1 MKERVLP
8 TDAEKE
14 DAARAISRWL
24 GMDEA
29 PDEAA
34 DYIRDVLG
42 AYVPGMEEAYAQRM
56 SPGGPAVLD
65 NAQLPRFLVDMIGV
79 EMFEGDL
86 GKHMRPLL
94 LRGVMKKRPRK
105 LERLHKMSQTQQHA
119 QTVSESDMLKDLEG
133 KKWYRGGTFAQ
144 KFTEMLGFP
153 PVFAGTA
160 SEPLPGRVVDV
171 HPRTPYRELVP
182 FQENM
187 KNQVIEMLKSGIGP
201 RRAILTLPTGA
212 GKTKIVAEAV
222 TETWSGLPENMHFI
236 LWIAQTDEL
245 CEQAVSCFRQIWEER
260 GTPGV
265 PLRIFRVWKGRG
277 IPHPE
282 ERGIIVAGIA
292 QLNGLAGSDSAGD
305 GDSDLGAL
313 GNRMGAVFVDE
324 AHRSW
329 APEYRRV
336 LGAIGIPTRPRTCDN
351 IPMIGLTATPERTA
365 AGETERL
372 REFYGG
378 RTIRPRQE
386 YEPDSDRDG
395 NPFDRSWSDIGAMRE
410 RLTRSGYLAS
420 PRYHYEDPAK
430 EFEMSGKETERFE
443 QQHMFDSDFL
453 RRIGTDTD
461 RNNATYGLLKKWARD
476 RRRKVLF
483 FGANVHQAL
492 LMSRFLED
500 DGIRSATI
508 TSTTGY
514 GARKGRVRMF
524 RDGEIQVLCNFEVLT
539 TGFDAPDVDTII
551 IARPTNSMI
560 VYQQMVGRGLRGPEF
575 GGTETCDIITVEDMI
590 RTSEHKQVEL
600 GYMQYKRDVDC

>member
-1 MKERVLP
+1 MKEKVLP

-14 DAARAISRWL
+14 DAARTISHWL
-24 GMDEA
+24 GMSET

-34 DYIRDVLG
+34 DGIRDVLDTF
-42 AYVPGMEEAYAQRM
+42 VPGIEEAYAQRM
-56 SPGGPAVLD
+56 SPDGPAVLD
-65 NAQLPRFLVDMIGV
+65 NAHLPRFLVDMMGAEI
-79 EMFEGDL
+79 FEGDP
-86 GKHMRPLL
+86 GKRMRRLL
-94 LRGVMKKRPRK
+94 LCGVMKKRPKK
-105 LERLHKMSQTQQHA
+105 LVRLHKTYQDSQHA
-119 QTVSESDMLKDLEG
+119 LPMSESDMLKHLERRQ
-133 KKWYRGGTFAQ
+133 WRRGGTFAQ
-144 KFTEMLGFP
+144 NFTEILGFP

-187 KNQVIEMLKSGIGP
+187 KEQVTEMLKSGAGP
-201 RRAILTLPTGA
+201 WRAILTLPTGA

-222 TETWSGLPENMHFI
+222 AEIWRGLPENVHFM

-260 GTPGV
+260 GTPGM
-265 PLRIFRVWKGRG
+265 PLRIFRTWKGRG

-292 QLNGLAGSDSAGD
+292 QLNRLARSEGAGNGNSGLGVLGSHV
-305 GDSDLGAL
+305 
-313 GNRMGAVFVDE
+313 GAVFIDE

-336 LGAIGIPTRPRTCDN
+336 LGAIGIPTRPSAYDN

-372 REFYGG
+372 REFYGD
-378 RTIRPRQE
+378 RFIRPRQG
-386 YEPDSDRDG
+386 YEPDSDSDG
-395 NPFDRSWSDIGAMRE
+395 NPFDQSWSSIGTMRE
-410 RLTRSGYLAS
+410 RLTDLRYLAS
-420 PRYHYEDPAK
+420 PHYHYEDPTT
-430 EFEMSGKETERFE
+430 EFEMSDKETEAFE
-443 QQHMFDSDFL
+443 QQHMFDSGFL

-461 RNNATYGLLKKWARD
+461 RNNATYRLLKKWARD
-476 RRRKVLF
+476 KRRKALF
-483 FGANVHQAL
+483 FGADVHQAL

-508 TSTTGY
+508 IGTTGY
-514 GARKGRVRMF
+514 GARKDRVRMF
-524 RDGEIQVLCNFEVLT
+524 REGEIQVLCNFEVLT

-575 GGTETCDIITVEDMI
+575 GGTETCDIITVKDMI
-590 RTSEHKQVEL
+590 RTSEHKPVDL
-600 GYMQYKRDVDC
+600 GYMQYKRDVGG